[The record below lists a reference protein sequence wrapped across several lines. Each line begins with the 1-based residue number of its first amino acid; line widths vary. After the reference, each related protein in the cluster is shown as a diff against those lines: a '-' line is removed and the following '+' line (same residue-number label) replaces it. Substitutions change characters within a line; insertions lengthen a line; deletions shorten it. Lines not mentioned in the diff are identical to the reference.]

1 MPSLTLPQKKE
12 KKLIKPPLQL
22 RISTNITNSL
32 FIDGTNAVPITTG
45 DTFGEIGLR
54 LFHLCGFSTP
64 TAIKASFKRLSSALR
79 AENGSQCLTTTRTL
93 HLFLLNMKTLYK
105 TINIS
110 FVSPQFV
117 KEFLGSLIGEKAI
130 EIIALFRE
138 EDIEV
143 DLPFL
148 FLFLIDW
155 VRMTLLLFHR
165 TSFPI

>member
-1 MPSLTLPQKKE
+1 
-12 KKLIKPPLQL
+12 
-22 RISTNITNSL
+22 
-32 FIDGTNAVPITTG
+32 
-45 DTFGEIGLR
+45 
-54 LFHLCGFSTP
+54 
-64 TAIKASFKRLSSALR
+64 FKRLSSALR

-155 VRMTLLLFHR
+155 VRMTILLFHR